1 VVALAVDPAVTFT
14 LSSYEPVAFHTYP
27 ALMRAAD
34 ARTQVLPAAEPVAAR
49 TMPVTPRA
57 TSVEPADAPNVPAE
71 PARVTRTP
79 TQPVEAYL
87 VGVDATEVLRQ
98 QLADFLDVAGARR
111 DVWVSVGVG
120 SGSSVEWVLRSAVPY
135 GVHALPRYP
144 ASEPV
149 TDSAAVVAAA
159 ASTVS
164 ADAADQ
170 PDRRRLLVLVWG
182 RRPAAVNLSG
192 SLASALV
199 LHCVD
204 AELDRLPP
212 GGWGP
217 SWLLSRSRP
226 RPRRSLLAQAGQLL
240 TDWAAFREVPDGLV
254 LARLG

>member
-14 LSSYEPVAFHTYP
+14 LDGYEPVAFHTHP
-27 ALMRAAD
+27 ALTRAAE
-34 ARTQVLPAAEPVAAR
+34 ARTQVLPPAEPVVGP
-49 TMPVTPRA
+49 TLPSQPV
-57 TSVEPADAPNVPAE
+57 SVPKAPS
-71 PARVTRTP
+71 
-79 TQPVEAYL
+79 QPVEAYL
-87 VGVDATEVLRQ
+87 VGIDATALLQQ
-98 QLADFLDVAGARR
+98 QLADFLDSAGVRR

-120 SGSSVEWVLRSAVPY
+120 RGSRVEWVLRSAVPY

-144 ASEPV
+144 ATEPV
-149 TDSAAVVAAA
+149 TDSTAVAAA
-159 ASTVS
+159 AATTVS

-182 RRPAAVNLSG
+182 RPPAAVNLRV

-204 AELDRLPP
+204 AELDGLPP

-226 RPRRSLLAQAGQLL
+226 RPRRSLLAHAGQLL
-240 TDWAAFREVPDGLV
+240 TGWEAFREVPDGLA
-254 LARLG
+254 LTRLG